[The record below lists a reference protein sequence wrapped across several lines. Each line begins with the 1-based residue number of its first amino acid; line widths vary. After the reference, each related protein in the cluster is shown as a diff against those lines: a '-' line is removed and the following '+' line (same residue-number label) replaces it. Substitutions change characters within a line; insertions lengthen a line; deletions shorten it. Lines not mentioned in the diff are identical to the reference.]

1 MKSQGDN
8 KVSQLNTPYVHKF
21 SADQQ
26 RHRVHVRRCRR
37 IVIAFL
43 VVFIVL
49 GIQISYSK
57 RTLAKVNNNISQ
69 SQAQLKDQQKT
80 SKQLK
85 QKIKLLHDPDYIQQV
100 VRAKYNYSKKGETVY
115 NLDN

>member
-1 MKSQGDN
+1 MKRQGDN
-8 KVSQLNTPYVHKF
+8 KVSQLNTPYIHKF

-26 RHRVHVRRCRR
+26 RRQVHIRRCRR
-37 IVIAFL
+37 IILAFL
-43 VVFIVL
+43 VAFIVL
-49 GIQISYSK
+49 GVQIFHSK
-57 RTLAKVNNNISQ
+57 QTLAKVNGNINQ
-69 SQAQLKDQQKT
+69 CQAQLQEQRKN

-85 QKIKLLHDPDYIQQV
+85 QRIKLLHDPDYIQQV